1 MLQLSR
7 LPFHPHGTHAYTF
20 NNHLRAA
27 VSLIHTYVLM
37 NLFGGKGKEELLVT
51 PILKSFILFQWRK
64 YNLHSRYNPAVHFL
78 LRLAAL
84 QSSASCLQ
92 LHVQVTYK
100 SSPFSLLK
108 TEFYTEMNA
117 AKYLKLNDKP
127 FNKYEEF
134 AFAVY
139 AECVLLRVY
148 SPPCRAFF
156 FG

>member
-117 AKYLKLNDKP
+117 GKIL
-127 FNKYEEF
+127 EVE
-134 AFAVY
+134 
-139 AECVLLRVY
+139 
-148 SPPCRAFF
+148 
-156 FG
+156 